1 MTGLAPE
8 GGAWGGGPSMFS
20 FQKIFENVYLYV
32 RVEVHATPAL
42 NPHLRENVDLHMMF
56 NLFLCEFR

>member
-20 FQKIFENVYLYV
+20 FQKIFGKIYIYISLYV
-32 RVEVHATPAL
+32 CVCVSTCYPRTEPAL
-42 NPHLRENVDLHMMF
+42 ARK
-56 NLFLCEFR
+56 R